1 MKKILLTMGACL
13 FAFAAQAQLSD
24 RVAGTY
30 NGALAVSITLTSNGS
45 SSTTEPQVR
54 DVIVNADG
62 DNQMEFQLDNFILNQ
77 EGAVMPVGSIRVP
90 DIDLEE
96 DGEAVTFTV
105 NRRITIEAGDDP
117 TQQWMGPILSTMP
130 DSEGQTGILI
140 DMQGRFEGGKLSLS
154 LDIPFSQMYMQ
165 IGVTF
170 EGTNPDYEDPA
181 AISGVQAG
189 QMALESSLVDSELS
203 FTGIEGAMR
212 YAIYNVAGR
221 LVDGGYT
228 SGRVNVSTLAK
239 GIYLV
244 QLGGRTVKFVKR

>member
-1 MKKILLTMGACL
+1 MKKILLTMSACL
-13 FAFAAQAQLSD
+13 LAFAAQAQLSG

-30 NGALAVSITLTSNGS
+30 NGELAVTLNGNAV
-45 SSTTEPQVR
+45 TPEVR

-77 EGAVMPVGSIRVP
+77 EGAVMPVGSIRVS
-90 DIDLEE
+90 DIDLVE

-117 TQQWMGPILSTMP
+117 SQQWMGPMLSNYTDP
-130 DSEGQTGILI
+130 VTGETGIPI
-140 DMQGRFEGGKLSLS
+140 DMQGRFEGGQLTLS
-154 LDIPFSQMYMQ
+154 LDIPFGELQ

-170 EGTNPDYEDPA
+170 EGVNPDYNEDS
-181 AISGVQAG
+181 AISSVQAG
-189 QMALESSLVDSELS
+189 QVALASSLVDSELS
-203 FTGIEGAMR
+203 FTGIEGAAR
-212 YAIYNVAGR
+212 YAIYNVAGH
-221 LVDGGYT
+221 LMDQGYT

-244 QLGGRTVKFVKR
+244 QMGGRTVKFVKK

>member
-1 MKKILLTMGACL
+1 MKKILLTMSACL
-13 FAFAAQAQLSD
+13 LAFAAQAQLSG

-30 NGALAVSITLTSNGS
+30 NGELAVTLNGNAV
-45 SSTTEPQVR
+45 TPEVR

-77 EGAVMPVGSIRVP
+77 EGAVMPVGSIRVS
-90 DIDLEE
+90 DIDLVE

-117 TQQWMGPILSTMP
+117 TQDWMGPMLSAMP

-154 LDIPFSQMYMQ
+154 LDIPFSQMGMQ

-170 EGTNPDYEDPA
+170 EGVNPDYNEDS
-181 AISGVQAG
+181 AISSVQAG
-189 QMALESSLVDSELS
+189 QVALASSLVDSELS
-203 FTGIEGAMR
+203 FTGIEGAAR
-212 YAIYNVAGR
+212 YAIYNVAGN
-221 LVDGGYT
+221 LMSQGYT

-244 QLGGRTVKFVKR
+244 QMGGRTVKFVKK